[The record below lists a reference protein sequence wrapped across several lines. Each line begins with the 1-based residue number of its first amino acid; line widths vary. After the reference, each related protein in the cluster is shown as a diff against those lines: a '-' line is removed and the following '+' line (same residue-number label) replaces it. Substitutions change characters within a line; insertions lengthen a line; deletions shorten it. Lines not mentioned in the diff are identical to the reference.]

1 MIVSPDFRLSH
12 FDYVTFVYPDFRLSH
27 FDYVT
32 FVSPDFR
39 VSHFDYVT
47 FVSPDFRLSHFD
59 YVKVE
64 DLEKIGMGKP
74 AVRRL
79 LDAVKRK
86 KATLRKKG
94 ILEKV
99 FSGSKLQ
106 PLFGVNDFCV
116 RYPTCVKTRVKCIGL
131 LQNQSLN

>member
-1 MIVSPDFRLSH
+1 MQAKILIAFCVDN
-12 FDYVTFVYPDFRLSH
+12 
-27 FDYVT
+27 
-32 FVSPDFR
+32 
-39 VSHFDYVT
+39 
-47 FVSPDFRLSHFD
+47 RLSHFD

-79 LDAVKRK
+79 LDAIKRK

-99 FSGSKLQ
+99 
-106 PLFGVNDFCV
+106 VY
-116 RYPTCVKTRVKCIGL
+116 RW
-131 LQNQSLN
+131 

>member
-1 MIVSPDFRLSH
+1 MMKDISFASPSPNTDIKKSNVFHHPVQAKSPHFSH
-12 FDYVTFVYPDFRLSH
+12 NYAFCVDY
-27 FDYVT
+27 
-32 FVSPDFR
+32 
-39 VSHFDYVT
+39 
-47 FVSPDFRLSHFD
+47 RLSHFD

-79 LDAVKRK
+79 LDAIKRK

-99 FSGSKLQ
+99 
-106 PLFGVNDFCV
+106 VN
-116 RYPTCVKTRVKCIGL
+116 R
-131 LQNQSLN
+131 

>member
-1 MIVSPDFRLSH
+1 MMKNITFSMSPRSLSPNTDIKKLNIYH
-12 FDYVTFVYPDFRLSH
+12 HPVQVEILISICVDY
-27 FDYVT
+27 
-32 FVSPDFR
+32 
-39 VSHFDYVT
+39 
-47 FVSPDFRLSHFD
+47 RLSHFD

-79 LDAVKRK
+79 LDAIKRK

-99 FSGSKLQ
+99 
-106 PLFGVNDFCV
+106 VY
-116 RYPTCVKTRVKCIGL
+116 R
-131 LQNQSLN
+131 